1 MNTFPV
7 LIEQSRNRS
16 SRAVFRD
23 DAIVIRLAKNLPPR
37 IAQEHIASLTR
48 RMQRLALRE
57 GEKRRIDPFRP
68 LLEGA
73 PRLTVTLGSGALLT
87 VERLEGTRKSLQQHG
102 DVWTLR
108 APADADKRMLHRLL
122 WKALGKRHLQ
132 EMHDRVTGLNE
143 GTFRFPLHAVRLK
156 HTKTQWGSCGARGQ
170 ICLNTALLFVPP
182 RLLDYV
188 IIHELAHLRHR
199 NHGARFWGAVAAVC
213 PAFREAVKELRSY
226 RIVVP

>member
-1 MNTFPV
+1 MSTFPV
-7 LIEQSRNRS
+7 FIELSRNRS

-23 DAIVIRLAKNLPPR
+23 DAIVIRLARNLPPR
-37 IAQEHIASLTR
+37 IAQEHIASLTN

-57 GEKRRIDPFRP
+57 AQKRRIDPFRP
-68 LLEGA
+68 LVEGA
-73 PRLTVTLGSGALLT
+73 TRLTVTLGNGELLT
-87 VERLEGTRKSLQQHG
+87 VEHRNGVRKRLQQHAG
-102 DVWTLR
+102 EWTLT
-108 APADADKRMLHRLL
+108 APADTDKRVLLRLL
-122 WKALGKRHLQ
+122 WKALGKRHLP
-132 EMHDRVTGLNE
+132 EMHDRVTRLNDE
-143 GTFRFPLHAVRLK
+143 TFRFPLHAVRLK

-199 NHGARFWGAVAAVC
+199 SHGVRFWSAVASVC
-213 PAFREAVKELRSY
+213 PTFREAVQELRSY